1 MYEHI
6 PEIFTIFCRKI
17 NFEVMYFMKSYS
29 ANEIR
34 NVAILG
40 HSGCGKTT
48 IAEACLHVSGV
59 TKRFGRTEEGN
70 TVSDYDPEEIKRKV
84 SINAS
89 IIPVEWLD
97 EKINF
102 IDTPGYFDF
111 EGEVRQE
118 LAVADLALI
127 VVNGKSGIEVGTEKA
142 WELAKNRNEPKI
154 ESAHLLYACPNDW
167 SVHRV

>member
-1 MYEHI
+1 
-6 PEIFTIFCRKI
+6 
-17 NFEVMYFMKSYS
+17 MKSYS
-29 ANEIR
+29 ANQIR

-48 IAEACLHVSGV
+48 IAESCLFISGAI
-59 TKRFGRTEEGN
+59 KRRGRVEEGN
-70 TVSDYDPEEIKRKV
+70 TVSDYDSEETKRKV
-84 SINAS
+84 SVNAS
-89 IIPVEWLD
+89 LIPVEFAD

-111 EGEVRQE
+111 EGEVRQA

-142 WELAKNRNEPKI
+142 WELADELGVPKMI
-154 ESAHLLYACPNDW
+154 FVNGMDDENANFDNIVESLKQTFGKSIAPIQAPFY
-167 SVHRV
+167 

>member
-1 MYEHI
+1 
-6 PEIFTIFCRKI
+6 
-17 NFEVMYFMKSYS
+17 MKSYS
-29 ANEIR
+29 AKQIR

-48 IAEACLHVSGV
+48 IAESALFITGAV
-59 TKRFGRTEEGN
+59 KRRGRVEEGN
-70 TVSDYDPEEIKRKV
+70 TTGDYDPEEIKRKV

-89 IIPVEWLD
+89 LIPIEFAD

-111 EGEVRQE
+111 EGEVRQA
-118 LAVADLALI
+118 LSVADLALI

-142 WELAKNRNEPKI
+142 WELATEMNVPK
-154 ESAHLLYACPNDW
+154 
-167 SVHRV
+167 